1 MTTMENMH
9 KYDTAAG
16 PISIVDNG
24 RAITGIYFSKDP
36 NLNRE
41 PKHGRPL
48 RHEKTELQQ
57 VALKQLNEYFEGK
70 RTLFDLPL
78 EPQGTEF
85 QMKVW
90 RELAKIPYGETRTYK
105 QMAEA
110 AGSPQ
115 GFRAAGLAN
124 NRNPVSIVLPCH
136 RVIGSNGSLTG
147 FGGGLDVKAKLLK
160 MELLV
165 AGGFEASYDGA

>member
-1 MTTMENMH
+1 MESMY
-9 KYDTAAG
+9 KYDSPAG
-16 PISIVDNG
+16 PLSIVDNG
-24 RAITGIYFSKDP
+24 RAICGIYFSKNPEPD
-36 NLNRE
+36 LE
-41 PKHGRPL
+41 PKHSRPL
-48 RHEKTELQQ
+48 RHEQTELQRR
-57 VALKQLNEYFEGK
+57 ASEQLNEYFAGQ
-70 RTLFDLPL
+70 RTRFDLPL

-85 QMKVW
+85 QLKVW

-124 NRNPVSIVLPCH
+124 NRNPISIVLPCH

-147 FGGGLDVKAKLLK
+147 FGGGLDVKARLLK

-165 AGGFEASYDGA
+165 AGGFTASYESARG